1 MKKKKLLPISL
12 LCFLGL
18 IATACGGGTTN
29 SGNASSASQTP
40 SAQTSSDQGGTSQA
54 DSSSEA
60 RSSSQTPSSSSQAQ
74 SSSQQA
80 SSSSQAQSSSQ
91 APNPTGVT
99 LDKQSASLKLGET
112 LQLNATVA
120 PENANNKEITWSS
133 SDEDVITVSKTGLVT
148 PVAIGTAKVTAK
160 IKNTQLKAE
169 CEISV
174 IKDINSITIKNKTAF
189 DGFIEDDMESLSIEV
204 DPQDNVSMLVTSGA
218 LKVTSSNTEVA
229 TVSGLTVTALKAGKS
244 TITASLFGKTDSF
257 ELTVGEAIP
266 GIPYTIANAFDKGI
280 VEAPFNGSS
289 GNKSAITTTC
299 FELTGKILAVAPNG
313 ATGYNAILDD
323 GTAAVYLQVNK
334 AEADPMG
341 VEVGD
346 YAKVT
351 CKFTNYYGLLEGVS
365 RKAETNKN
373 ASWIPSKDVV
383 KIDAPETPITPTLA
397 APVAMTGSEY
407 NSYFD
412 LCKVNGTKDAAGA
425 TWTAMKY
432 VTIDGTYSEAF
443 AAADKGKY
451 QISDKYGLAPIGSFE
466 LDEPFEGQKSTLE
479 CFLIG
484 ANTGKGKSNAI
495 ITGQTPLA
503 VTSFVID
510 QQPQTIVHGNS
521 LQLTYTTTPAGS
533 YDRQVSYESDDAT
546 VATVDEKGL
555 VTGIYEGQ
563 GSKTANIKVKVGN
576 LEQTV
581 AISVFGETVPA
592 TAVELSAAETCYVD
606 GELQLTATPTPAM
619 VSDIPVWTSS
629 DETVATVTQKGL
641 VKGLKEGTANITVKY
656 NDNVSA
662 TCVVTVAYEKGTRQS
677 DPFTVDEA
685 LALVASEPNGYKTE
699 KQYFIKG
706 FVSEVVSNDLDASF
720 NNATFWLASS
730 TKARGFE
737 GYRIKPVAT
746 CKNYSDFKVGAEVL
760 LGCIIYK
767 YSASTVENDAGNIY
781 SISFEEHPA
790 TSVSMK
796 ATESVT
802 VGSTVKLTASMVPF
816 YATSAITW
824 TSSDETVATVDKGV
838 VSGIA
843 AGTATITAKVSDTVK
858 AECVVTVVA
867 PVEGNADQL
876 DRAFTGV
883 ADGATS
889 YTNWSG
895 KTGQSGAVYAGN
907 SAGSNN
913 SIQLRSKNSN
923 SGIVSTT
930 SGGKIAKIVVVW
942 QSATA
947 SGRVLDV
954 YGSNTAYTA
963 ATDLYGDNKGTKLGS
978 ITCGTSTELLVSGDY
993 AYVGVRS
1000 NDGAMYLTSITFVW
1014 EA

>member
-29 SGNASSASQTP
+29 SGNAGSASQTP
-40 SAQTSSDQGGTSQA
+40 STQTSSDQGGTSQA

-60 RSSSQTPSSSSQAQ
+60 KSSSQTASSSSQAQ

-80 SSSSQAQSSSQ
+80 SSSSQ

-229 TVSGLTVTALKAGKS
+229 TVSGLTITALKAGKS

-266 GIPYTIANAFDKGI
+266 GIPYTIADAFNKGI
-280 VEAPFNGSS
+280 TEAPFNGNS

-383 KIDAPETPITPTLA
+383 KLAEPETPITPTLA
-397 APVAMTGSEY
+397 SPVAMTGDEY
-407 NSYFD
+407 NAYFD

-432 VTIDGTYSEAF
+432 VTIDGTYNEAYV
-443 AAADKGKY
+443 AADKGKY

-495 ITGQTPLA
+495 VTGQTPLA

-510 QQPQTIVHGNS
+510 QEPQTIVHGNS

-592 TAVELSAAETCYVD
+592 TAVELVSTASVYVD
-606 GELQLTATPTPAM
+606 ATLQLTATPTPAM
-619 VSDIPVWTSS
+619 VSDIPQWSS
-629 DETVATVTQKGL
+629 DNEAVATVSQKGL
-641 VKGLKEGTANITVKY
+641 VTGKAEGTANITVRY
-656 NDNVSA
+656 NETVFA
-662 TCVVTVAYEKGTRQS
+662 ICAVTVSFEKGIRES

-685 LALVASEPNGYKTE
+685 LALVASEANGYKTE

-706 FVSEVVSNDLDASF
+706 FVSEIISNDLDVSY

-760 LGCIIYK
+760 LKCVIYK
-767 YSASTVENDAGNIY
+767 YNANTVENDTGNII
-781 SISFEEHPA
+781 SIAFEERPA
-790 TSVSMK
+790 TAISMK
-796 ATESVT
+796 DAESVY
-802 VGSTVKLTASMVPF
+802 VGSTVKLAATLTPF
-816 YATSAITW
+816 YSTSAITW
-824 TSSDETVATVDKGV
+824 ETSDSAVATVDNGTVTGV
-838 VSGIA
+838 AV
-843 AGTATITAKVSDTVK
+843 GTATITAKVSDSIK
-858 AECVVTVVA
+858 AECVVTVNAAPTVELAKATSVA
-867 PVEGNADQL
+867 IGDTIYLTAEVGNAKKQFDGTIN
-876 DRAFTGV
+876 TGGSNPYGNITDYSDKPDATV
-883 ADGATS
+883 GAIT
-889 YTNWSG
+889 
-895 KTGQSGAVYAGN
+895 VVAGN
-907 SAGSNN
+907 KENTFGLKVGNKFLKWSSGN
-913 SIQLRSKNSN
+913 SLTTEDSLSDNS
-923 SGIVSTT
+923 SWT
-930 SGGKIAKIVVVW
+930 
-942 QSATA
+942 
-947 SGRVLDV
+947 
-954 YGSNTAYTA
+954 
-963 ATDLYGDNKGTKLGS
+963 
-978 ITCGTSTELLVSGDY
+978 
-993 AYVGVRS
+993 
-1000 NDGAMYLTSITFVW
+1000 ITFNNGKPTITNYVKDGSDSRTIKYNSSSPRFACYKSGQNDVILW
-1014 EA
+1014 K

>member
-29 SGNASSASQTP
+29 SGNASSASQAP
-40 SAQTSSDQGGTSQA
+40 STQTSSDQGGTSQA

-60 RSSSQTPSSSSQAQ
+60 KSSSQTASSSSQAQ

-80 SSSSQAQSSSQ
+80 SPSSQ

-174 IKDINSITIKNKTAF
+174 IKDINSITIKNKSAF

-204 DPQDNVSMLVTSGA
+204 DPQDNVSMLITSGA

-229 TVSGLTVTALKAGKS
+229 TVSGLTITALKAGKS

-266 GIPYTIANAFDKGI
+266 GIPYTIADAFNKGI

-383 KIDAPETPITPTLA
+383 KVNAPETPITPTLA
-397 APVAMTGSEY
+397 APVTMTGDQY

-466 LDEPFEGQKSTLE
+466 LDEPFDGQKSTLE

-521 LQLTYTTTPAGS
+521 LQLTYTTTPDGS
-533 YDRQVSYESDDAT
+533 YDRQVSYESSNPA

-555 VTGIYEGQ
+555 VTGIYEGNGTQ
-563 GSKTANIKVKVGN
+563 DATIKVKVGN

-581 AISVFGETVPA
+581 VISVFGETVPA
-592 TAVELSAAETCYVD
+592 TAVELASTASVYIGKT
-606 GELQLTATPTPAM
+606 LQLSATTTPAM
-619 VSDIPVWTSS
+619 VSDVPQWSS
-629 DETVATVTQKGL
+629 DNEEVATVSQKGL
-641 VKGLKEGTANITVKY
+641 VSGLKAGTANITVKY
-656 NDNVSA
+656 NDSVSKTCAVTVSA
-662 TCVVTVAYEKGTRQS
+662 EPGSTIDAPLDVAGAIAIGNPLAHNTETDSVYYVKGIIAQIDYNFSATS
-677 DPFTVDEA
+677 T
-685 LALVASEPNGYKTE
+685 T
-699 KQYFIKG
+699 
-706 FVSEVVSNDLDASF
+706 
-720 NNATFWLASS
+720 ATFWLAKDAS
-730 TKARGFE
+730 TAKGFE
-737 GYRIKPVAT
+737 GYKVPLADGLT
-746 CKNYSDFKVGAEVL
+746 AENFKIGAEATIK
-760 LGCIIYK
+760 CKIKK
-767 YSASTVENDAGNIY
+767 YSSTIETGSVASIVAL
-781 SISFEEHPA
+781 SFEERPA
-790 TSVSMK
+790 TSVALDRANLEMYVSTLGVSVESLK
-796 ATESVT
+796 ANVLPVYCTEAVVWASSNPSAATVENGVVTAVGAGSTNITVT
-802 VGSTVKLTASMVPF
+802 VGSQSASCAVTVQDIGNDPLPSKATLKYTGTANKTCADYTGDALTSILNLDKNDFTVTYDKGGAGSDCALRTDGIRMYATKNSTKGNKLTITG
-816 YATSAITW
+816 ATGVTIKSIKIAFDDGY
-824 TSSDETVATVDKGV
+824 SS
-838 VSGIA
+838 
-843 AGTATITAKVSDTVK
+843 TAQVLVNGNA
-858 AECVVTVVA
+858 
-867 PVEGNADQL
+867 VEGSNGIYNLNAN
-876 DRAFTGV
+876 AFTLF
-883 ADGATS
+883 
-889 YTNWSG
+889 N
-895 KTGQSGAVYAGN
+895 
-907 SAGSNN
+907 NN
-913 SIQLRSKNSN
+913 S
-923 SGIVSTT
+923 GVSTT
-930 SGGKIAKIVVVW
+930 TQVRF
-942 QSATA
+942 QSIE
-947 SGRVLDV
+947 
-954 YGSNTAYTA
+954 
-963 ATDLYGDNKGTKLGS
+963 
-978 ITCGTSTELLVSGDY
+978 ITYSK
-993 AYVGVRS
+993 
-1000 NDGAMYLTSITFVW
+1000 
-1014 EA
+1014 